1 QAGVAGLLVSAGR
14 DAAQRGPIARPLSA
28 GEVKQVVRETASNID
43 DPALGWP
50 GKPGATFNIQYG
62 YGRPDVL
69 AAMQAVAANR
79 IPPAPD
85 IPAPHWYALY
95 DPTPTRP

>member
-1 QAGVAGLLVSAGR
+1 
-14 DAAQRGPIARPLSA
+14 
-28 GEVKQVVRETASNID
+28 VVRETASNVN
-43 DPALGWP
+43 DPNLGWP

-79 IPPAPD
+79 IPPVPD
-85 IPAPHWYALY
+85 IQSPDWYALF
-95 DPTPTRP
+95 DPTRTRSVPIDADLEARRASSFATPTRSRAGTSLRRS